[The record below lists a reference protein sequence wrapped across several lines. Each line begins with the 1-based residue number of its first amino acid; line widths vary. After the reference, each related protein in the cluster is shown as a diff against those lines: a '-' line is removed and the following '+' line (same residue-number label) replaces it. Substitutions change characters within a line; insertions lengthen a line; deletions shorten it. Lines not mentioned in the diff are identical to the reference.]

1 MFLCCVH
8 APDINECKEK
18 RVCKCSECKCKDTWG
33 GYECSCSGGLLYM
46 QEHDTCISKYPESN
60 LFWLFDEI
68 RVGGA
73 SSSCFHYP
81 LIATLFA
88 KLPNNK
94 FCI

>member
-1 MFLCCVH
+1 
-8 APDINECKEK
+8 
-18 RVCKCSECKCKDTWG
+18 
-33 GYECSCSGGLLYM
+33 M